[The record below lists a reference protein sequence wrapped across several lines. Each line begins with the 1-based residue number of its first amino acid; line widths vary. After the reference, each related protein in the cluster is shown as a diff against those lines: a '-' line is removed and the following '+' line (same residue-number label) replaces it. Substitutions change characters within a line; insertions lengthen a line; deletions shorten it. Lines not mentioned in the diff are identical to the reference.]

1 MPKTLRSP
9 CGNNFLLYQRKNSMS
24 EFRKINPPALAK
36 KFLQWLLKE
45 EMEEE
50 VAGDLDEKF
59 YATLKHKSVFR
70 AHLNYWYQTFN
81 YLRPFALKKS
91 NPLSLNP
98 FIMFRHNLLVSIRN
112 FTRYKTTFVIN
123 LIGLS
128 TSLACALLIY
138 LWATDELSMD
148 TFHEKDSRLYQI
160 MELRQNPD
168 NIGVQKSTPWLLAE
182 SLEQEMPEIEYA
194 AVATPPDWFDP
205 YTLTVGDKNVSGIG
219 TYVGKNYFNIF
230 TYPLIEGNK
239 DKILTDKN
247 SIVISEELAMRLFN
261 TTNVLGKEVEFQHE
275 STFLI
280 SGVFAN
286 LPANS
291 STQFDF
297 ALSIE
302 VLKDKIPQA
311 FEWKN
316 SGPNTYATLNEGV
329 NALAFESKI
338 KDYIKTKTD
347 QIHRALFLTPYS
359 SNYLYGRYENGVQA
373 GGRIEYVQLFALIA
387 IFILAIACINFMN
400 LATARASRRTKE
412 IGVKKTLG
420 ANRMAL
426 VFQYLFESVSITFIA
441 LIVALFIT
449 YFFLPQFNLI
459 TEKHLTLQINWQLLL
474 PFIGISLLTGLLAG
488 SYPAL
493 YLSGFKAAVVLKGKL
508 HTSFSELLTR
518 KGLVVF
524 QFTMSIIFIV
534 SVWVIY
540 QQIAFIQN
548 KNIGYDKENVIYFQ
562 IEGRVRQS
570 LETFI
575 TEARR
580 IPGITD
586 VSSLGQSMVGG
597 GNTSSIGWP
606 GKDPALINNFAYRP
620 VNYGA
625 LEMLN
630 LNVKEGRTFT
640 RQNNDSLKV
649 IFNEAGIAAMGMEDP
664 IGKVIQFGPFEC
676 EIVGVVNDFHF
687 ESLHTA
693 IDPLF
698 FILVPP
704 ITEKVIVKLESGK
717 EQEALSG
724 LRNFYQEFNP
734 GFTFDFRFLD
744 QDYQAQYASEQRIA
758 TLSKYFAGLAILI
771 SCLGLFGLAAFTA
784 ERRQKEIGIR
794 KVMGSSELSIVY
806 LLSGEFTKIVLI
818 AMVIA
823 IPISYYL
830 VSTWLDAFEFRI
842 ALQAS
847 LFIASGLLALIIA
860 WLTVG
865 LHAYKAARLSPSICL
880 KEE

>member
-1 MPKTLRSP
+1 MAVSKNTPP
-9 CGNNFLLYQRKNSMS
+9 LLARK
-24 EFRKINPPALAK
+24 L
-36 KFLQWLLKE
+36 LQWFLKE
-45 EMEEE
+45 EIEEE

-59 YATLKHKSVFR
+59 YASLKNKSVFR
-70 AHLNYWYQTFN
+70 ARLNYWYQTIN
-81 YLRPFALKKS
+81 YLRPFAIKKS

-98 FIMFRHNLLVSIRN
+98 FIMFRHNLLVSVRN
-112 FTRYKTTFVIN
+112 FTRYKSTFLIN

-138 LWATDELSMD
+138 LWVADELSMD
-148 TFHEKDSRLYQI
+148 GFHEKDSRLYQV
-160 MELRQNPD
+160 MELRHNPD
-168 NIGVQKSTPWLLAE
+168 NLSVQKSTPWLLAE
-182 SLEQEMPEIEYA
+182 SLEQEMPEVEYA
-194 AVATPPDWFDP
+194 AVATPHDWYDQF
-205 YTLTVGDKNVSGIG
+205 TLSVNDKSVSGIG

-230 TYPLIEGNK
+230 SYPLIEGNK
-239 DKILTDKN
+239 DKVLDDKS
-247 SIVISEELAMRLFN
+247 SIAISEELARKLFN
-261 TTNVLGKEVEFQHE
+261 TTEVVGKEIEFQHE
-275 STFLI
+275 TTYLI
-280 SGVFAN
+280 SGVFKN
-286 LPANS
+286 LPTNS

-302 VLKDKIPQA
+302 VLKDQIPQA

-316 SGPNTYATLNEGV
+316 AGPNTYLTLKEGT
-329 NALAFESKI
+329 NAQEFENKI
-338 KDYIKTKTD
+338 KDYIKSKTD
-347 QIHRALFLTPYS
+347 QTHRELFLASYS
-359 SNYLYGRYENGVQA
+359 RNYLYGRYENGVQS
-373 GGRIEYVQLFALIA
+373 GGRIEYVQLFTLIA
-387 IFILAIACINFMN
+387 IFILSIACVNFMN

-420 ANRMAL
+420 ANRGAL
-426 VFQYLFESVSITFIA
+426 VFQYLFESVSITLMA
-441 LIVALFIT
+441 LVVALFIT

-459 TEKHLTLQINWQLLL
+459 TEKHLTLQITWQLLL
-474 PFIGISLLTGLLAG
+474 PFIGIALLTGLLAG

-540 QQIAFIQN
+540 KQIAFIQN
-548 KNIGYDKENVIYFQ
+548 KNVGYDKENVIYFQ

-575 TEARR
+575 SEAKR
-580 IPGITD
+580 IPGIQD

-597 GNTSSIGWP
+597 GNTSNIDWE
-606 GKDPALINNFAYRP
+606 GKDPEQINNFAYRP

-625 LEMLN
+625 IEMLN
-630 LNVKEGRTFT
+630 LDVKEGRSFS
-640 RQNNDSLKV
+640 RGNNDSLKV
-649 IFNEAGIAAMGMEDP
+649 IFNEAGIAAMGLEEP
-664 IGKVIQFGPFEC
+664 VGKVIQFGPFAC

-687 ESLHTA
+687 ESLHSA

-704 ITEKVIVKLESGK
+704 ITEKVIVKLESGN
-717 EQEALSG
+717 EQQALSG

-758 TLSKYFAGLAILI
+758 TLSKYFAGLAVLI

-794 KVMGSSELSIVY
+794 KVMGSSEFSIVY

-818 AMVIA
+818 AIFIA
-823 IPISYYL
+823 LPVSYYL
-830 VSTWLDAFEFRI
+830 ASSWLDAFEYRI
-842 ALQAS
+842 TLHAS
-847 LFIASGLLALIIA
+847 LFVASALLALIIA
-860 WLTVG
+860 WLTIG
-865 LHAYKAARLSPSICL
+865 LHAFRAARLSPSKCL